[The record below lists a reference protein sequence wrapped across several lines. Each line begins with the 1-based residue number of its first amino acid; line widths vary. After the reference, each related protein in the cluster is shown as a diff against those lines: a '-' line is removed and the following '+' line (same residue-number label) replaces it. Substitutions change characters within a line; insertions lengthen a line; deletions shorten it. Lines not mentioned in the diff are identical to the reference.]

1 MNFEATTT
9 EQEALDASAEY
20 NCDMV
25 EPRMPVGH
33 DGSQPIHSWR
43 RSFSR
48 WILRILLTHSV
59 IDEASSAVLQ
69 RVAGCKRCYSSFG
82 DEGVRQIMQ
91 GGSCSKGGL

>member
-33 DGSQPIHSWR
+33 DGSQPIHS
-43 RSFSR
+43 
-48 WILRILLTHSV
+48 
-59 IDEASSAVLQ
+59 
-69 RVAGCKRCYSSFG
+69 
-82 DEGVRQIMQ
+82 
-91 GGSCSKGGL
+91 GGEVSLGGYYGFC